1 MEMFCTKC
9 GTEFNGNFCPN
20 CGEPSVPL
28 KENMQTS
35 TVINGVILDSSSST
49 AQKKESVISKTW
61 FVLLMMLFC
70 CFPFGVFLM
79 WKYKKF
85 NKPTRIIITS
95 FFTICFIFAV
105 AHIGNSTMNATTNI
119 YSNTIYSRIYE
130 TNETDSPIK
139 ETETVTAPDSKKMAE
154 EADKQ
159 IYDLLK
165 SAEAEYANMANLIS
179 TDGISMVDMYD
190 SARAAEKNFEV
201 YWNNIDNVNCDGIDE
216 YKKAAKFY
224 ILNMQ
229 GIASSIEK
237 YADKQNVQDL
247 SDAKAFMTDSQNY
260 ALLVVDERLKFLTGS
275 GYSDDEALKIISP
288 DSESSSK

>member
-1 MEMFCTKC
+1 MFCTKC

-20 CGEPSVPL
+20 CGEPSAPL

-35 TVINGVILDSSSST
+35 TVINGVILDNSSST
-49 AQKKESVISKTW
+49 AQKKESIISKTW

-85 NKPTRIIITS
+85 NKPIRIIITS

-119 YSNTIYSRIYE
+119 YSNSIYSRAYE
-130 TNETDSPIK
+130 TNETDSPIT
-139 ETETVTAPDSKKMAE
+139 ETETVAAPDSKKVAE

-165 SAEAEYANMANLIS
+165 SAEADYATISNLIS

-237 YADKQNVQDL
+237 YADKQIVQDL
-247 SDAKAFMTDSQNY
+247 SDAKACMTDSQNY
-260 ALLVVDERLKFLTGS
+260 ALLVADERLKFLTVS
-275 GYSDDEALKIISP
+275 GYSDDEAMKIISP
-288 DSESSSK
+288 ESESSSK